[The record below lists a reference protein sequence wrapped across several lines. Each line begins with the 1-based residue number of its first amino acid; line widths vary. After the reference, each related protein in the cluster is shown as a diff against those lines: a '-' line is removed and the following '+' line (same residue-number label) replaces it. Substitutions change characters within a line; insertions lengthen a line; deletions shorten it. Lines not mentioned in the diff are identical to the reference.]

1 VCSLQ
6 EKEQFD
12 SLGLNTTYVFGGQHY
27 DEILVW
33 FGALHFGGEIFGVNF
48 WEVS

>member
-1 VCSLQ
+1 M
-6 EKEQFD
+6 
-12 SLGLNTTYVFGGQHY
+12 NTAGERPEFLFGGRQHY

-33 FGALHFGGEIFGVNF
+33 FGALHFGGEIFGVHF

>member
-1 VCSLQ
+1 MGIWPEL
-6 EKEQFD
+6 
-12 SLGLNTTYVFGGQHY
+12 LFGGQHY